1 MELEVMTK
9 EDIGYFL
16 KMQQNEVN
24 YLLYKKKK
32 VIEGVIVK
40 KNKKEY
46 WVNKKELLSSLG
58 IKQ

>member
-1 MELEVMTK
+1 MDLEVMTK
-9 EDIGYFL
+9 EDIGFFL
-16 KMQQNEVN
+16 KMQKNEVN

-32 VIEGVIVK
+32 VIEGIIVK

-46 WVNKKELLSSLG
+46 WVDKEKLLFSLG